1 MASLYIPELPEFPE
15 APDSL
20 DTSDLFQFDR
30 PAFDIGG
37 FTKTSPEVD
46 TDIEFP
52 DAPQLQEY
60 EAPETTALSLR
71 DTPTVTV
78 PTFDPQVSV
87 TNPGDARISR
97 RPTATD

>member
-1 MASLYIPELPEFPE
+1 MGQTLATSKTGSRYRSDGQTPGNGLLYIPELPEFPE

-52 DAPQLQEY
+52 
-60 EAPETTALSLR
+60 
-71 DTPTVTV
+71 
-78 PTFDPQVSV
+78 
-87 TNPGDARISR
+87 
-97 RPTATD
+97 